1 MIADKPVIV
10 ARIARAHG
18 IEGRL
23 LLDAETDYADT
34 LFQPGKRLL
43 VVGGSSPFTV
53 LTVTHAQVHGQRWL
67 MVTEEIKDRT
77 SADKM
82 RGSNLGVLR
91 EELPSFGNDGYLL
104 HDLIGMVVVEDEKT
118 IGTILEVYDLPAGP
132 MLGVDIRG
140 RELLIPFEE
149 GIVDRVGIE
158 RGMIYVSLPA
168 GLLDI

>member
-1 MIADKPVIV
+1 MTADKSVIV

-23 LLDAETDYADT
+23 LIDAETDYADT

-43 VVGGSSPFTV
+43 VIGGSLP
-53 LTVTHAQVHGQRWL
+53 LTVVTVAHAQVHGKRWL
-67 MVTEEIKDRT
+67 MATDEVKDRT

-82 RGSNLGVLR
+82 RGAKLGVLR
-91 EELPSFGNDGYLL
+91 EELPNLGDDEYLL
-104 HDLIGMVVVEDEKT
+104 HDLIGMIVVEDKKA
-118 IGTILEVYDLPAGP
+118 IGTISEVYDLPAGP
-132 MLGVDIRG
+132 MLGVDIGG
-140 RELLIPFEE
+140 REHLIPFEE

-158 RGMIYVSLPA
+158 RGTVHVSLPA

>member
-34 LFQPGKRLL
+34 VFQPRKRLL
-43 VVGGSSPFTV
+43 VIGGSSP
-53 LTVTHAQVHGQRWL
+53 LTVVTVAHAQVHGKRWL
-67 MVTEEIKDRT
+67 MVTDEIKDRT

-82 RGSNLGVLR
+82 RGASFGVLR
-91 EELPSFGNDGYLL
+91 EELPNLGDDGYLL
-104 HDLIGMVVVEDEKT
+104 HDLIGMVVVEDEEA

-132 MLGVDIRG
+132 MLGVDIEG
-140 RELLIPFEE
+140 REHLIPFEE
-149 GIVDRVGIE
+149 GIVDHVGVE
-158 RGMIYVSLPA
+158 QGMVHVSLPA